1 MIFANIIQNDLSIDL
16 DQKYAYQHSQNLT
29 FHFEKDN
36 KYMDYLLKGYIQF
49 NSQEYALD
57 LDDSNNF
64 TLDSRYFEKS
74 GRLKMS
80 FSLEKGDEIIHLGVI
95 NFSSYF
101 SIGNGTT
108 PLPEQEILWVDL
120 VKKEVL
126 KITKPIVD
134 DILND
139 LDESA
144 AIDDNDMMIA
154 NIDSS
159 TKKISLSNFIDS
171 IKKKLGG
178 VGGGSVSFD
187 ESTGNLIVESAGAV
201 LFDESTGNLT
211 IGG

>member
-1 MIFANIIQNDLSIDL
+1 MIFANIIQNGLSIDF

-29 FHFEKDN
+29 FHFEKDE
-36 KYMDYLLKGYIQF
+36 KYKNYLLKGYIRF
-49 NSQEYALD
+49 NNQEYALD

-64 TLDSRYFEKS
+64 TLDSRYFEKT
-74 GRLKMS
+74 GKLKMS
-80 FSLEKGDEIIHLGVI
+80 FSLEKGDEIIHLGI
-95 NFSSYF
+95 IDFSSYF
-101 SIGNGTT
+101 SIGDGTT
-108 PLPEQEILWVDL
+108 PLPEQDVLWVDL

-134 DILND
+134 DILNS
-139 LDESA
+139 LDEST
-144 AIDDNDMMIA
+144 AIDDNDMIIT

-178 VGGGSVSFD
+178 IGGGSVSFD
-187 ESTGNLIVESAGAV
+187 EATGNLIVESAGAV
-201 LFDESTGNLT
+201 LFDEVTGNLT